1 MNLALIR
8 LLHLASP
15 TLPVGAYTYSQGLEW
30 AVESGAIRNEASAGQ
45 WISDC
50 LSYSLASFEAVYL
63 AHMLSAWRNNDAAQL
78 AELDAEFIAS
88 RETAELRAETLQMG
102 HSLTKLLRDLSETH
116 RHPGAG
122 RDPVAESVQTLDTG
136 LRRYD
141 GNFKQDPSHRHP
153 GAGRGPVAASTQTLD
168 TGECRYDGAPDLA
181 GFPQTSFP
189 LAWSCAAAHWQIES
203 EDAISGYLWAWLEN
217 QVMAALKAVPLG
229 QTAGQRLLLSLGERL
244 PELAKQA
251 AVTPL
256 DQARNFL
263 PAFAIASSLHET
275 QYTRIFRS

>member
-45 WISDC
+45 WFGDC
-50 LSYSLASFEAVYL
+50 LSFSLASFEAVYL
-63 AHMLSAWRNNDAAQL
+63 AHMLSAWRDSDTAQL
-78 AELDAEFIAS
+78 EELNAEFIAS

-102 HSLTKLLRDLSETH
+102 HSLVKLLQGLPDFADVHFPLPNPSPACGGWANT
-116 RHPGAG
+116 
-122 RDPVAESVQTLDTG
+122 SV
-136 LRRYD
+136 
-141 GNFKQDPSHRHP
+141 
-153 GAGRGPVAASTQTLD
+153 
-168 TGECRYDGAPDLA
+168 
-181 GFPQTSFP
+181 SFP
-189 LAWSCAAAHWQIES
+189 LAWSCAAARWRIET
-203 EDAISGYLWAWLEN
+203 EDAIAGYLWAWLEN

-244 PELAKQA
+244 PALAKQA

>member
-45 WISDC
+45 WIGDC

-63 AHMLSAWRNNDAAQL
+63 AHMLSAWRDNDPAQL

-102 HSLTKLLRDLSETH
+102 HSLARLLEDLGIQT
-116 RHPGAG
+116 
-122 RDPVAESVQTLDTG
+122 VARMQRSGIRESAHSPDSGQRPASG
-136 LRRYD
+136 LQR
-141 GNFKQDPSHRHP
+141 P
-153 GAGRGPVAASTQTLD
+153 AI
-168 TGECRYDGAPDLA
+168 
-181 GFPQTSFP
+181 SFP
-189 LAWSCAAAHWQIES
+189 LAWSCAAARWNFET
-203 EDAISGYLWAWLEN
+203 EDAIAGYLWAWLEN

-229 QTAGQRLLLSLGERL
+229 QTAGQRLLLTLGERL
-244 PELAKQA
+244 PALAKQA
-251 AVTPL
+251 AATPL